1 METSANNAAGLP
13 QDDAGFLPDFCAI
26 RAVFA
31 VVVSA
36 QLLAFVLALAA
47 SPPGALWWNE
57 LGLVSLFVQWVAL
70 SCTAALC
77 LARRWL
83 LRLPPRRAGML
94 AYGLILLIVLGL
106 SELAFRLLPAYGAM
120 TANGDGHMDYLTR
133 NLAIAAIVAA
143 LLLRYFFIRHQ
154 WQMQVAAE
162 AQARVEA
169 LAARIRPHF
178 LFNSLNTIAALTR
191 SRPALAEE
199 VVQDLAELFR
209 AGMKEVQARIP
220 LSEEL
225 TIARRYL
232 NIERLRLGERLQV
245 EWTEKNLPLDE
256 AVPPLILQP
265 LIENA
270 VYHGI
275 EPRGEG
281 GCIHIL
287 ATYNK
292 GRLRLEVR
300 NPLPP
305 QSDPPRRAGNRMALE
320 NIRQRLLLVFGAQA
334 RLETEQRDGQ
344 YRVRMLIPLERAA

>member
-1 METSANNAAGLP
+1 METPANNAAGLP
-13 QDDAGFLPDFCAI
+13 NGDAGFLPDFCAI

-36 QLLAFVLALAA
+36 QLLAFVLALAGT
-47 SPPGALWWNE
+47 PPGGLWWNE

-70 SCTAALC
+70 SCTAVLC
-77 LARRWL
+77 LTRRWL
-83 LRLPPRRAGML
+83 VRLPPRRAGLL
-94 AYGLILLIVLGL
+94 AYTLILLLVLGL
-106 SELAFRLLPAYGAM
+106 SELAFQLLP
-120 TANGDGHMDYLTR
+120 TLDGTPGQHRDYLIR

-143 LLLRYFFIRHQ
+143 LLLRYFHVRRQ

-162 AQARVEA
+162 AQARIEA

-191 SRPALAEE
+191 SRPELAEE

-209 AGMKEVQARIP
+209 AGMMDVQARIP
-220 LSEEL
+220 LGEEL
-225 TIARRYL
+225 AIARRYL
-232 NIERLRLGERLQV
+232 NIERQRLGRRLEV
-245 EWTEKNLPLDE
+245 EWTEKNLPLDA

-275 EPRGEG
+275 EPRGDG

-305 QSDPPRRAGNRMALE
+305 DSGSPRRAGNRMALE
-320 NIRQRLLLVFGAQA
+320 NIRQRLLLVFGPQA

-344 YRVRMLIPLERAA
+344 YRVRMLFPLERAA

>member
-1 METSANNAAGLP
+1 METSGNNTAAPSAGEDGL
-13 QDDAGFLPDFCAI
+13 LPDFCAI
-26 RAVFA
+26 RSVFA

-36 QLLAFVLALAA
+36 QLLAFVLALAG

-70 SCTAALC
+70 TCTAVLC

-83 LRLPPRRAGML
+83 MQLPPRRAGLL
-94 AYGLILLIVLGL
+94 AYALILLLVLGL
-106 SELAFRLLPAYGAM
+106 SELAFRLLPGP
-120 TANGDGHMDYLTR
+120 GDTPGLHQNYLIR

-143 LLLRYFFIRHQ
+143 LLLRYFHVRRQ

-191 SRPALAEE
+191 SRPELAEE

-225 TIARRYL
+225 AIARRYL

-245 EWTEKNLPLDE
+245 EWTEKNLPLD
-256 AVPPLILQP
+256 APVPPLILQP

-275 EPRGEG
+275 EPLGEG
-281 GCIHIL
+281 GEIHIL
-287 ATYNK
+287 ATCNR

-305 QSDPPRRAGNRMALE
+305 DSDSPRRAGNRMALE
-320 NIRQRLLLVFGAQA
+320 NIRQRLLLVFGPQA

-344 YRVRMLIPLERAA
+344 YRVRMLFPLEERA

>member
-1 METSANNAAGLP
+1 METSGNNTAAAPSG
-13 QDDAGFLPDFCAI
+13 DDGFLPDFCAI
-26 RAVFA
+26 RSVFA

-36 QLLAFVLALAA
+36 QLLAFVLALAG

-70 SCTAALC
+70 TCTAVLC

-83 LRLPPRRAGML
+83 TQLPPRRAGLL
-94 AYGLILLIVLGL
+94 AYALILLLVLGL
-106 SELAFRLLPAYGAM
+106 SELAFHLLP
-120 TANGDGHMDYLTR
+120 TLDGGPGLHRDYLIR

-143 LLLRYFFIRHQ
+143 LLLRYFHVRRQ

-191 SRPALAEE
+191 SRPELAEE

-225 TIARRYL
+225 AIARRYL

-245 EWTEKNLPLDE
+245 EWTEKNLPLD
-256 AVPPLILQP
+256 APVPPLILQP

-281 GCIHIL
+281 GEIHIL
-287 ATYNK
+287 ATCNK

-305 QSDPPRRAGNRMALE
+305 ESGSPRRAGNRMALE
-320 NIRQRLLLVFGAQA
+320 NIRQRLLLVFGPQA

-344 YRVRMLIPLERAA
+344 YRVRMLFPLEARA